1 MEEEE
6 FDWQID
12 QEMPVED
19 KPVGFSCGASMNA
32 VVQFF
37 FAKELLLGKRS
48 SAYGFA
54 EQHTAVFSKLQV
66 RD

>member
-37 FAKELLLGKRS
+37 LPRNYFWGSAHQLMGLLSNTLQCLAS
-48 SAYGFA
+48 SRY
-54 EQHTAVFSKLQV
+54 
-66 RD
+66 D